1 MTVSGV
7 RLSAQG
13 NLSCRRESG
22 DFMGEITNGINGVCM
37 GWAGAPGERETT
49 PQPSI
54 HPMHR
59 FTEWQRATRWRTVAY
74 HSLGLKLIITQQV
87 GSGRRLVY
95 RARGARPPGMPRPC
109 WVTTPQPQPWVSKC
123 RRPQRLLQRLLQ
135 RGKMMLA

>member
-1 MTVSGV
+1 MCV
-7 RLSAQG
+7 RLSAHG

-22 DFMGEITNGINGVCM
+22 DFMGEVTERNQGRLHGL
-37 GWAGAPGERETT
+37 GWCTERERGRRRL
-49 PQPSI
+49 S

-59 FTEWQRATRWRTVAY
+59 FMEWQQPTRWRTVAY

-95 RARGARPPGMPRPC
+95 RARRARLPGMPRPC
-109 WVTTPQPQPWVSKC
+109 WVTTPARTPQPQPWVPKC
-123 RRPQRLLQRLLQ
+123 RRPQRLLQ